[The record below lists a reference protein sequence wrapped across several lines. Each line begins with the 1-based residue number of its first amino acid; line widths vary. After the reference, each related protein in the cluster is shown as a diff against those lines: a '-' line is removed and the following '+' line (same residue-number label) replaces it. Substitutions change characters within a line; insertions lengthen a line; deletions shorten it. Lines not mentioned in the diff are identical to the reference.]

1 MLNSKVKILVI
12 EYDKHLGFS
21 VNDMLKTADYIIDLK
36 KDVNDGLIEF
46 KKGFFNLVLLDIM
59 IPLVDRFTL
68 IEEIRKS
75 KNKTPVIYITYNS
88 MNTGN
93 IWGFRKDID
102 DYIFKPFYAEE
113 LVLKIN
119 TVLSRSADKTNLNDK
134 NGTYKFGSFSF
145 DYNSHFLKSPTIERR
160 LTKKE
165 ADVLKLL
172 CINKNNILRRD
183 IALKAIWGKDD
194 YFMGRSMDVYI
205 TKLRKFLREDPSVS
219 ITNIHNVGFMLEV
232 KG

>member
-1 MLNSKVKILVI
+1 MLNSKVKIDNAPGRNT
-12 EYDKHLGFS
+12 DK
-21 VNDMLKTADYIIDLK
+21 I
-36 KDVNDGLIEF
+36 
-46 KKGFFNLVLLDIM
+46 
-59 IPLVDRFTL
+59 
-68 IEEIRKS
+68 
-75 KNKTPVIYITYNS
+75 
-88 MNTGN
+88 
-93 IWGFRKDID
+93 
-102 DYIFKPFYAEE
+102 
-113 LVLKIN
+113 
-119 TVLSRSADKTNLNDK
+119 NLNDK
-134 NGTYKFGSFSF
+134 NGTFKFGSFYF

-183 IALKAIWGKDD
+183 IALTIIWGKDD

-232 KG
+232 KE